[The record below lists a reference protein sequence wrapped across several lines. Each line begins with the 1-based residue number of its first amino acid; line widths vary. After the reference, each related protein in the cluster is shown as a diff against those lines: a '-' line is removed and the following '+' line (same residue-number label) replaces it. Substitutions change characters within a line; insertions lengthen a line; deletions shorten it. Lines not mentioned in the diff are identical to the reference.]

1 MVGLWCCGDGGVVE
15 LWCCGDGGVVVMV
28 VLW

>member
-1 MVGLWCCGDGGVVE
+1 MVVLWCCGDGGVVE